1 MYISLNWIKDFVDL
15 EGVDVEYLVNKFTM
29 SCAEVE
35 GFEYKG
41 KDISGVVTAKII
53 DVKPVENSK
62 KLHLLQVDKG
72 DEVVQIVCGAPNV
85 RVGLVTALATIG
97 AKLGDIT
104 IGKAKLAGIESFGM
118 CCGGDEIGISDDH
131 SGIVEL
137 DENTPIGK
145 DIKEVLDIEDVI
157 IEIDNKSLT
166 NRPDLW
172 GHYGIAREIA
182 AIVGKELKPLPIEI
196 EDNFANKT
204 KTDIVVDT
212 PSCYRYTS
220 ANMENI
226 TKTKSDLN
234 TQIRLFYCG
243 MRGINLLADITNYVM
258 LELGQPMHAF
268 DNSIVKNIKVK
279 NLEKAENFKTLDDTD
294 RELPANTMV
303 ITSDNKPVAV
313 AGVMGGQNSEIND
326 NTTSVLIESACFD
339 GAVVRKTAAALK
351 LRTESSARYEKMLD
365 PELTKTALLRYVY
378 LVKQND
384 MGAKISSA
392 ITDVYNYHYPKI
404 NIKIEK
410 DYIDNYVGV
419 EISQERIIDILT
431 KLQFNIISDK
441 NGVYEIEVPSFRA
454 TKDIS
459 GKADIIE
466 EIARV
471 FGYDNIPPKTL
482 KQPLIPSL
490 LNKDVKLEYDVKYNL
505 ANRYNLNEVHSY
517 LWYDLEM
524 NKILNIEPTS
534 VIRCVN
540 SINKD
545 NDKLRSTII
554 PSLLKVVYD
563 NKNTQ
568 NEIGVFEIGRVV
580 KSLNNDTG
588 LVNET
593 KSLGVVLYKKSG
605 EQTELIVELKNILDY
620 LFNYIIKADY
630 ELELAKNN
638 EEYYHPVNFYNIKA
652 NNKVIGNIN
661 LLHPVTLNNL
671 EKNSAVAVMEIN
683 FTEVIELTTNSVK
696 FAPIAKF
703 PTTKL
708 DFNFLIPKNMLYKDI
723 ISYANNIETELCYNV
738 SLLDIYEKDDE
749 ELKSYT
755 LHYEVNSMERNLT
768 TQDIEKFHT
777 AVIEKFKQNNIELK
791 I

>member
-15 EGVDVEYLVNKFTM
+15 SGIDVEYLVNKFTM

-35 GFEYKG
+35 GVEYKG
-41 KDISGVVTAKII
+41 RDISGVVTAKII

-62 KLHLLQVDKG
+62 KLHLLQVDAG
-72 DEVVQIVCGAPNV
+72 SEVLQIVCGAPNV
-85 RVGLVTALATIG
+85 RVGLVTALAKVG

-104 IGKAKLAGIESFGM
+104 IGKAKLAGIESYGM
-118 CCGGDEIGISDDH
+118 CCGGDEIGINDDH

-137 DENTPIGK
+137 DDNTPLGK
-145 DIKEVLDIEDVI
+145 DIKEILDIEDVI

-182 AIVGKELKPLPIEI
+182 AIVGRELKPLQVEN
-196 EDNFANKT
+196 EKEFSGKQ
-204 KTDIVVDT
+204 KTDITVDT
-212 PSCYRYTS
+212 NSCYRYTS
-220 ANMENI
+220 ANMANI
-226 TKTKSDLN
+226 TKTKSDLK
-234 TQIRLFYCG
+234 TQLRLYYCG

-268 DNSIVKNIKVK
+268 DNSIVKDIKVK
-279 NLEKAENFKTLDDTD
+279 NLEKAENFKTLDDAD
-294 RELPANTMV
+294 RELPEKTMV
-303 ITSDNKPVAV
+303 ITSAGKPVAV

-326 NTTSVLIESACFD
+326 DTTSVLIESACFD

-384 MGAKISSA
+384 LGAKITSD
-392 ITDVYNYHYPKI
+392 IVDVYNYKYPKVSI
-404 NIKIEK
+404 TIEK
-410 DYIDNYVGV
+410 EYIDKYIGV
-419 EISQERIIDILT
+419 EIPEERIIDILT
-431 KLQFNIISDK
+431 KLQFDIVENK
-441 NGVYEIEVPSFRA
+441 NGVYKIEVPTFRA

-471 FGYDNIPPKTL
+471 YGYDNIPPKTL

-524 NKILNIEPTS
+524 NKILDIEPTS
-534 VIRCVN
+534 VIRCIN

-545 NDKLRSTII
+545 NDKIRSTII
-554 PSLLKVVYD
+554 PSLLKTVYD

-568 NEIGVFEIGRVV
+568 NEVGVFEIGRVV
-580 KSLNNDTG
+580 KSLNKETG

-593 KSLGVVLYKKSG
+593 KSLGIVLYKKQG
-605 EQTELIVELKNILDY
+605 DERELLVSIKDMINY
-620 LFNYIIKADY
+620 LFEYIIKADY
-630 ELELAKNN
+630 ELEVGESAEK
-638 EEYYHPVNFYNIKA
+638 YYHPVNFYNIKT
-652 NNKVIGNIN
+652 NGKVIGNIN
-661 LLHPVTLNNL
+661 LLHPTTLNNL
-671 EKNSAVAVMEIN
+671 EKNSAIAVCEIN
-683 FTEVIELTTNSVK
+683 FTEVIELKTKDVK

-723 ISYANNIETELCYNV
+723 INYANSIETELCYNV
-738 SLLDIYEKDDE
+738 SLLDIYEKEDE

>member
-15 EGVDVEYLVNKFTM
+15 DGVDVEYLVNKFTM

-72 DEVVQIVCGAPNV
+72 DEIVQIVCGAPNV

-182 AIVGKELKPLPIEI
+182 AIVGKELKPLPVEL
-196 EDNFANKT
+196 EDNFNGKP
-204 KTDIVVDT
+204 KTDITVDT
-212 PSCYRYTS
+212 ESCYRYTS

-268 DNSIVKNIKVK
+268 DNSIVKNIKVR
-279 NLEKAENFKTLDDTD
+279 NLDKAETFKTLDDTD

-303 ITSDNKPVAV
+303 ITSNGKPVAV

-326 NTTSVLIESACFD
+326 NTNSVLIESACFD
-339 GAVVRKTAAALK
+339 GAVVRKTASALK

-384 MGAKISSA
+384 NGAKISST

-410 DYIDNYVGV
+410 DYIDKYIGV

-431 KLQFNIISDK
+431 KLQFNIVSDK

-580 KSLNNDTG
+580 KSLNKDTG

-593 KSLGVVLYKKSG
+593 KSLGIALYKKAG
-605 EQTELIVELKNILDY
+605 EQTELLVELKNIVDY

-630 ELELAKNN
+630 ELEIAKNS
-638 EEYYHPVNFYNIKA
+638 EEYYHPVNFYNIKT
-652 NNKVIGNIN
+652 NGKVIGNIN

-671 EKNSAVAVMEIN
+671 EKNSAVAVLEIN
-683 FTEVIELTTNSVK
+683 FTEVIELATKDVK

-723 ISYANNIETELCYNV
+723 ISYANSIETELCYNV

>member
-15 EGVDVEYLVNKFTM
+15 SGVDVENLVNKFTM

-35 GFEYKG
+35 GVEYKG
-41 KDISGVVTAKII
+41 RELSGVVTAKII

-62 KLHLLQVDKG
+62 KLHLLQVDAG
-72 DEVVQIVCGAPNV
+72 DEVLQIVCGAPNV
-85 RVGLVTALATIG
+85 RVGLVTALAKVG

-104 IGKAKLAGIESFGM
+104 IGKAKLAGIESYGM
-118 CCGGDEIGISDDH
+118 CCGGDEIGINDDH

-137 DENTPIGK
+137 DDDTPLGK

-182 AIVGKELKPLPIEI
+182 ALVGRELKPLNI
-196 EDNFANKT
+196 EDVKNFEGKQKT
-204 KTDIVVDT
+204 NISVDT
-212 PSCYRYTS
+212 KSCYRYTS

-268 DNSIVKNIKVK
+268 DNSIVKDIKVK
-279 NLEKAENFKTLDDTD
+279 DLDKAEGFKTLDDMD
-294 RELPANTMV
+294 RELPAGTMV
-303 ITSDNKPVAV
+303 ITSAGKPVAV

-378 LVKQND
+378 LVKKND
-384 MGAKISSA
+384 SGAKISSD
-392 ITDVYNYHYPKI
+392 IVDIYNFKYPKI

-410 DYIDNYVGV
+410 EYIDKYIGI
-419 EISQERIIDILT
+419 EIPEERIVDILT
-431 KLQFNIISDK
+431 KLQFNIVNK
-441 NGVYEIEVPSFRA
+441 NNGVYEIEVPSFRA

-471 FGYDNIPPKTL
+471 YGYDNIPPKTL

-524 NKILNIEPTS
+524 NKILDIEPTS

-545 NDKLRSTII
+545 NDKIRSTII
-554 PSLLKVVYD
+554 PSLLKTVYD
-563 NKNTQ
+563 NKNAQ
-568 NEIGVFEIGRVV
+568 NEVGIFEIGRVV
-580 KSLNNDTG
+580 KNLNKETG

-593 KSLGVVLYKKSG
+593 KSLGIVLYKKQG
-605 EQTELIVELKNILDY
+605 DQKELLVSIKNMVDY
-620 LFNYIIKADY
+620 LFEYIIKADY
-630 ELELAKNN
+630 ELEIGENTEK
-638 EEYYHPVNFYNIKA
+638 YYHPVNFYNV
-652 NNKVIGNIN
+652 KVNGKIVGNIN
-661 LLHPVTLNNL
+661 LLHPTTLNNL
-671 EKNSAVAVMEIN
+671 EKNSAVAVCEIN
-683 FTEVIELTTNSVK
+683 FTEVIELKTKDVK

-708 DFNFLIPKNMLYKDI
+708 DFNFLIPKKMLYKDI
-723 ISYANNIETELCYNV
+723 ISYANSIETELCYNV
-738 SLLDIYEKDDE
+738 SLLDIYEKEDE

>member
-15 EGVDVEYLVNKFTM
+15 SGVDVENLVNKFTM

-35 GFEYKG
+35 GVEYKG
-41 KDISGVVTAKII
+41 RELSGVVTAKII

-62 KLHLLQVDKG
+62 KLHLLQVDAG
-72 DEVVQIVCGAPNV
+72 DEVLQIVCGAPNV
-85 RVGLVTALATIG
+85 RVGLVTALAKVG

-104 IGKAKLAGIESFGM
+104 IGKAKLAGIESYGM
-118 CCGGDEIGISDDH
+118 CCGGDEIGINDDH

-137 DENTPIGK
+137 DDDTPLGK

-182 AIVGKELKPLPIEI
+182 ALVGRELKPLNI
-196 EDNFANKT
+196 EDVKNFEGKQKT
-204 KTDIVVDT
+204 NISVDT
-212 PSCYRYTS
+212 KSCYRYTS

-268 DNSIVKNIKVK
+268 DNSIVKDIKVK
-279 NLEKAENFKTLDDTD
+279 DLDKAEGFKTLDDMD
-294 RELPANTMV
+294 RELPAGTMV
-303 ITSDNKPVAV
+303 ITSAGKPVAV

-326 NTTSVLIESACFD
+326 NTTSVLIESAWFD

-378 LVKQND
+378 LVKKND
-384 MGAKISSA
+384 SGAKISSD
-392 ITDVYNYHYPKI
+392 IVDIYNFKYPKI

-410 DYIDNYVGV
+410 EYIDKYIGI
-419 EISQERIIDILT
+419 EIPEERIVDILT
-431 KLQFNIISDK
+431 KLQFNIVNK
-441 NGVYEIEVPSFRA
+441 NNGVYEIEVPSFRA
-454 TKDIS
+454 PKDIS

-471 FGYDNIPPKTL
+471 YGYDNIPPKTL

-524 NKILNIEPTS
+524 NKILDIEPTS

-545 NDKLRSTII
+545 NDKIRSTII
-554 PSLLKVVYD
+554 PSLLKTVYD
-563 NKNTQ
+563 NKNAQ
-568 NEIGVFEIGRVV
+568 NEVGIFEIGRVV
-580 KSLNNDTG
+580 KNLNKETG

-593 KSLGVVLYKKSG
+593 KSLGIVLYKKQG
-605 EQTELIVELKNILDY
+605 DQKELLVSIKNMVDY
-620 LFNYIIKADY
+620 LFEYIIKADY
-630 ELELAKNN
+630 ELEIGENTEK
-638 EEYYHPVNFYNIKA
+638 YYHPVNFYNV
-652 NNKVIGNIN
+652 KVNGKIVGNIN
-661 LLHPVTLNNL
+661 LLHPTTLNNL
-671 EKNSAVAVMEIN
+671 EKNSAVAVCEIN
-683 FTEVIELTTNSVK
+683 FTEVIELKTKDVK

-708 DFNFLIPKNMLYKDI
+708 DFNFLIPKKMLYKDI
-723 ISYANNIETELCYNV
+723 ISYANSIETELCYNV
-738 SLLDIYEKDDE
+738 SLLDIYEKEDE

>member
-15 EGVDVEYLVNKFTM
+15 SGVDVENLVNKFTM

-35 GFEYKG
+35 GVEYKG
-41 KDISGVVTAKII
+41 RELSGVVTAKII

-62 KLHLLQVDKG
+62 KLHLLQVDAG
-72 DEVVQIVCGAPNV
+72 DEVLQIVCGAPNV
-85 RVGLVTALATIG
+85 RVGLVTALAKVD

-104 IGKAKLAGIESFGM
+104 IGKAKLAGIESYGM
-118 CCGGDEIGISDDH
+118 CCGGDEIGINDDH

-137 DENTPIGK
+137 DDDTPLGK

-182 AIVGKELKPLPIEI
+182 ALVGRELKPLNI
-196 EDNFANKT
+196 EDVKNFEGKQKT
-204 KTDIVVDT
+204 NISVDT
-212 PSCYRYTS
+212 KSCYRYTS

-268 DNSIVKNIKVK
+268 DNSIVKDIKVK
-279 NLEKAENFKTLDDTD
+279 DLDKAEGFKTLDDMD
-294 RELPANTMV
+294 RELPAGTMV
-303 ITSDNKPVAV
+303 ITSAGKPVAV

-378 LVKQND
+378 LVKKND
-384 MGAKISSA
+384 SGAKISSD
-392 ITDVYNYHYPKI
+392 IVDIYNFKYPKI

-410 DYIDNYVGV
+410 EYIYKYIGI
-419 EISQERIIDILT
+419 EIPEERIVDILT
-431 KLQFNIISDK
+431 KLQFNIVNK
-441 NGVYEIEVPSFRA
+441 NNGVYEIEVPSFRA

-471 FGYDNIPPKTL
+471 YGYDNIPPKTL

-505 ANRYNLNEVHSY
+505 VNRYNLNEVHSY

-524 NKILNIEPTS
+524 NKILDIEPTS

-545 NDKLRSTII
+545 NDKIRSTII
-554 PSLLKVVYD
+554 PSLLKTVYD
-563 NKNTQ
+563 NKNAQ
-568 NEIGVFEIGRVV
+568 NEVGIFEIGRVV
-580 KSLNNDTG
+580 KNLNKETG

-593 KSLGVVLYKKSG
+593 KSLGIVLYKKQG
-605 EQTELIVELKNILDY
+605 DQKELLVSIKNMVDY
-620 LFNYIIKADY
+620 LFEYIIKADY
-630 ELELAKNN
+630 ELEIGESTEK
-638 EEYYHPVNFYNIKA
+638 YYHPVNFYNV
-652 NNKVIGNIN
+652 KVNGKIVGNIN
-661 LLHPVTLNNL
+661 LLHPTTLNNL
-671 EKNSAVAVMEIN
+671 EKNSAVAVCEIN
-683 FTEVIELTTNSVK
+683 FTEVIELKTKDVK

-708 DFNFLIPKNMLYKDI
+708 DFNFLIPKKMLYKDI
-723 ISYANNIETELCYNV
+723 ISYANSIETELCYSV
-738 SLLDIYEKDDE
+738 SLLDIYEKEDE